1 MRILVGALIWGA
13 MAAMASAAPGQCVV
27 RDGAAFDCDVAVDG
41 SGLTF
46 ALPEGDVFSFAL
58 IEDGVGMGYLTAADA
73 APGASPLE
81 LGRMTPAPDKPGCWV
96 GGRDDFSFCA
106 QVAQ

>member
-1 MRILVGALIWGA
+1 M
-13 MAAMASAAPGQCVV
+13 AAPGQCTV
-27 RDGAAFDCDVAVDG
+27 RDGAAFDCDVALDG

-46 ALPEGDVFSFAL
+46 ALPDGQVFAFAL
-58 IEDGVGMGYLTAADA
+58 VEDGVGMGYLAAPDA
-73 APGASPLE
+73 APGSRPEE
-81 LGRMTPAPDKPGCWV
+81 LGQMVPVPDKPGCWM

>member
-1 MRILVGALIWGA
+1 MRFVVGALIWGA
-13 MAAMASAAPGQCVV
+13 MAVAATAAPGQCVV
-27 RDGAAFDCDVAVDG
+27 RDGAAFDCDVALDG

-46 ALPEGDVFSFAL
+46 ALPDGQVFAFAL
-58 IEDGVGMGYLTAADA
+58 IEDGVGVGYLVAPDA
-73 APGASPLE
+73 APGSRPDE
-81 LGRMTPAPDKPGCWV
+81 LGQMVPVPDKPGCWM